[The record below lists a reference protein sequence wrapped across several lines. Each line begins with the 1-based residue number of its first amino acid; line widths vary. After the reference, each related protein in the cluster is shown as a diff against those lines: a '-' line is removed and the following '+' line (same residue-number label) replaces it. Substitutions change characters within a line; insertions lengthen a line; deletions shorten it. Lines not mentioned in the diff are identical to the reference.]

1 MKCNLEEKSRIGAGV
16 KADLY
21 KDTYDEAD
29 VGVFSAAGLGF
40 SDVAKNEI
48 IRNAS
53 SYGFDAAEMATVP
66 SVGTPVQ
73 LLQWWSPKVI
83 KTIYAGRKADEIM
96 GVVNAGSWED
106 EEVVVPEVETLGDV
120 ALYGDYANGENSNFN
135 VNFNKRS
142 VVRFLSTVSVGTLE
156 AAQVARMRLDAK
168 EKKMVATTNAL
179 EIQRNLVAF
188 NGFNYGNKANYGLL
202 NDPRLPAYGTLSVGA
217 SGSTMF
223 KDKTYIEIVNDIRGL
238 VRELELKLN
247 GNFDASTDAFKLI
260 LPMAASQSMTAVPQY
275 GANGFAGS
283 VEAWFKGAYP
293 KGEIHYVPQF
303 DGALGGQNV
312 VYVIAEEV
320 DGEKNVDQF
329 VQQRMFLVGFERRD
343 TYFKET
349 YSNATA
355 GAFVGYGIGVV
366 RKVGA

>member
-21 KDTYDEAD
+21 KNTYDEAD
-29 VGVFSAAGLGF
+29 AGVF
-40 SDVAKNEI
+40 
-48 IRNAS
+48 NAS
-53 SYGFDAAEMATVP
+53 GIGMSRVAIDFINRHRESYGFDAVDMATVP

-73 LLQWWSPKVI
+73 LLQWWTPKVI
-83 KTIYAGRKADEIM
+83 RTIYAGRKADELF

-106 EEVVVPEVETLGDV
+106 EEVVVPEIETLGDV
-120 ALYGDYANGENSNFN
+120 ALYNDYVNGENANFN
-135 VNFNKRS
+135 ANFNKRA

-156 AAQVARMRLDAK
+156 AAQVARMRIDAK
-168 EKKMVATTNAL
+168 EKKMVAATNAL

-188 NGFNYGNKANYGLL
+188 NGFNEGGKANYGFL

-217 SGSTMF
+217 AGSTML
-223 KDKTYIEIVNDIRGL
+223 KDKTYIEIVNDIRGM

-247 GNFDASTDAFKLI
+247 GNFDASVDAFKLV

-293 KGEIHYVPQF
+293 KGEIHYVPQL

-312 VYVIAEEV
+312 IYVFAEDV
-320 DGEKNVDQF
+320 DGEKNIDQF